1 MMNGH
6 ESNLVGIMI
15 KIMIMVTI
23 MVKIND
29 ELRNLRV
36 YIWFMSSIP
45 RWFLLSSFISIDRT
59 RVHWTV
65 FLEFIH
71 LNI

>member
-29 ELRNLRV
+29 ELQNLRV
-36 YIWFMSSIP
+36 YIG
-45 RWFLLSSFISIDRT
+45 RKHGL
-59 RVHWTV
+59 
-65 FLEFIH
+65 
-71 LNI
+71 